1 MKRVMKSASDCVQT
15 VGLMYDKFDRII
27 YVKDSP
33 LLKYSKK
40 WIEVNCGKTEE
51 EIRNS
56 MTNVD
61 GYDVTLH
68 DLLFEEVED
77 CVATW
82 AMMSQTKEESLA
94 NVIDICAGYDGWYDR
109 EMILENFE
117 KEKLI
122 RIIGNLADLID
133 EVVDIARIGL
143 GRNK

>member
-1 MKRVMKSASDCVQT
+1 MKRVMKSASDCIQT

-27 YVKDSP
+27 YVKDSL

-68 DLLFEEVED
+68 DLLFEEVEG
-77 CVATW
+77 CVATG
-82 AMMSQTKEESLA
+82 AMTIENKDDSL
-94 NVIDICAGYDGWYDR
+94 NTIVDLCFDFDGYFDR
-109 EMILENFE
+109 EMILENFD
-117 KEKLI
+117 KDKLI
-122 RIIGNLADLID
+122 RIIGNMADLID
-133 EVVDIARIGL
+133 EVVDIAKIGL
-143 GRNK
+143 GRKN

>member
-1 MKRVMKSASDCVQT
+1 MKRVMKSASDCIQT

-40 WIEVNCGKTEE
+40 WIEINCGKTEE

-61 GYDVTLH
+61 GYDVTIH

-77 CVATW
+77 YVATW
-82 AMMSQTKEESLA
+82 AMTIENKDDSL
-94 NVIDICAGYDGWYDR
+94 NTIVDLCFDFDGWYDR

-117 KEKLI
+117 KDKLI
-122 RIIGNLADLID
+122 RIIGDLADLID
-133 EVVDIARIGL
+133 EVVDIAKIGL

>member
-1 MKRVMKSASDCVQT
+1 MKSASDCIQT
-15 VGLMYDKFDRII
+15 VGLMYDKFDRVI

-68 DLLFEEVED
+68 DLLFEEVQD
-77 CVATW
+77 CVSYNQA
-82 AMMSQTKEESLA
+82 QDLL
-94 NVIDICAGYDGWYDR
+94 GDGWTVDVIVH
-109 EMILENFE
+109 ILSFMGVINEN
-117 KEKLI
+117 
-122 RIIGNLADLID
+122 D
-133 EVVDIARIGL
+133 
-143 GRNK
+143 